1 MSDGNLIPISDEQA
15 KLGQE
20 IVQAARDAGGYL
32 ADLLGDLP
40 KDLLAYL
47 IGDRVKAWRVKRL
60 AKLWENAKKH
70 LHEDG
75 VDEPEVAPE
84 FGTTC

>member
-1 MSDGNLIPISDEQA
+1 MSDGNLIPIRDEQA

-47 IGDRVKAWRVKRL
+47 IGVKWPPNL
-60 AKLWENAKKH
+60 GPPAKL
-70 LHEDG
+70 
-75 VDEPEVAPE
+75 
-84 FGTTC
+84 